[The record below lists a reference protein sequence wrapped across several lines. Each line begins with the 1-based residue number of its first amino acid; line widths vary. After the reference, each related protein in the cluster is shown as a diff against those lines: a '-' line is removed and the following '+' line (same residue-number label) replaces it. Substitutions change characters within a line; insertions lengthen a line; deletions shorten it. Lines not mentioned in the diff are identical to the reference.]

1 MPTDFGV
8 LCNFS
13 FISSNHSTAA
23 MATRTPGT
31 TTRVIILPARRGSTD
46 CDSRNGHRKQFYQ
59 LWTDVSPEQPPR
71 WFWCCQYLH
80 PSPRFSVPLSL
91 TSLKKRCLFCSVISF
106 PAEGRVKRWQKYW
119 CSHSAFLHFIQKYF
133 CMRLQAALSWN
144 SSKFVHVIRASC
156 QSRTFCTNPR
166 KRCFRNVYKSVYS
179 MAQCSCLWHAHWE
192 KRLCQKNLFISTAWV
207 NGEMSVTTCG
217 FEARGKSLFTEQ

>member
-13 FISSNHSTAA
+13 FISSNHSTAV

-80 PSPRFSVPLSL
+80 PSPRFSVHLCPWPLWKRDVFSVPLSVFL
-91 TSLKKRCLFCSVISF
+91 LKEEWKDDRNID
-106 PAEGRVKRWQKYW
+106 AHTQ
-119 CSHSAFLHFIQKYF
+119 HFSI
-133 CMRLQAALSWN
+133 L
-144 SSKFVHVIRASC
+144 
-156 QSRTFCTNPR
+156 
-166 KRCFRNVYKSVYS
+166 FRNIFVCVCKLPSPETLQSSFMWSELPVSPGHCVPIPEKDVFVMYIKVFIVWLSAAVCG
-179 MAQCSCLWHAHWE
+179 MLTEKNDCVRKICSFLQHE
-192 KRLCQKNLFISTAWV
+192 
-207 NGEMSVTTCG
+207 
-217 FEARGKSLFTEQ
+217 